1 MIWFTAGSL
10 GLFWAVFRAVATA
23 QLGNEKMLSGGV
35 HSRMQPQR
43 RYQLE
48 ASQPQG
54 SYFLNPN
61 VLPAFHQEKQIFSEP
76 LTWRYPNPPAEEEPH
91 FPPNFELR
99 VPTPAESVSVL
110 CGENTVR
117 VEAKKDLMGIGK
129 PVLASDVTLGGCA
142 ATGEDSEAQVL
153 IFESELHGCGSRLQ
167 VRDTFIYSF
176 TLFYTPSPLGSIV
189 RGRDLSI
196 NIQCHY
202 QRKHDVSSG
211 ALKPDWSSYI
221 DSKESE
227 DSLSLS
233 LQLMSDDWQF
243 PRPVHE
249 FLLGD
254 MMKFEASVKQLHH
267 TPLRVNVES
276 CVATV
281 VPNPD
286 ATPRYGFLFN
296 SGCLLDSKLTGSS
309 SRFLPRTHDD
319 KLQFEVE
326 AFRFEHDEGGMLY
339 ITCSLRAVA
348 ATAPISATD
357 KACSFSNG
365 WREASGNH
373 RACSCCDS
381 DCGNVDGWKYNTDF
395 NHKNPAGT
403 WNRTSLF

>member
-1 MIWFTAGSL
+1 
-10 GLFWAVFRAVATA
+10 
-23 QLGNEKMLSGGV
+23 
-35 HSRMQPQR
+35 MQPQR

-48 ASQPQG
+48 ASQPQ
-54 SYFLNPN
+54 
-61 VLPAFHQEKQIFSEP
+61 AFHQEKQIFSEP

-167 VRDTFIYSF
+167 MFEDTFIYSF

-381 DCGNVDGWKYNTDF
+381 DCGNVDGILGKTSTHLRQNALIGPIVVKESSQM
-395 NHKNPAGT
+395 KN
-403 WNRTSLF
+403 L

>member
-1 MIWFTAGSL
+1 MRFAVGL
-10 GLFWAVFRAVATA
+10 FGLFWAVFKAAVTA
-23 QLGNEKMLSGGV
+23 QLGNEKMLSGAV

-43 RYQLE
+43 RSQLE
-48 ASQPQG
+48 ASQPQ
-54 SYFLNPN
+54 
-61 VLPAFHQEKQIFSEP
+61 AFHQEKQTFSEP
-76 LTWRYPNPPAEEEPH
+76 LTWRYPNPPAEEEPR
-91 FPPNFELR
+91 FPPNYEIK
-99 VPTPAESVSVL
+99 VPTPADSVNVL

-129 PVLASDVTLGGCA
+129 PVLASDVTLGGCT

-153 IFESELHGCGSRLQ
+153 IFESELHGCGSQLQ
-167 VRDTFIYSF
+167 MFEDTFIYMF
-176 TLFYTPSPLGSIV
+176 TLFYTPSPLGDGSIT
-189 RGRDLSI
+189 RGRELSI

-202 QRKHDVSSG
+202 QRKHAVSSG
-211 ALKPDWSSYI
+211 QLKPEWISYI
-221 DSKESE
+221 DGKEAE

-243 PRPVHE
+243 PRPVPE

-267 TPLRVNVES
+267 PPLRVNVDS

-281 VPNPD
+281 VPNAD
-286 ATPRYGFLFN
+286 AIPRYGFLFN
-296 SGCLLDSKLTGSS
+296 SGCLFDSKLTGSS

-326 AFRFEHDEGGMLY
+326 AFRFEQDEGGMLY
-339 ITCSLRAVA
+339 ISCSLRAVA

-373 RACSCCDS
+373 RACSCCDT
-381 DCGNVDGWKYNTDF
+381 DCGQADGIISKTGRF
-395 NHKNPAGT
+395 LKVKILISGE
-403 WNRTSLF
+403 LFKTAVGLK

>member
-1 MIWFTAGSL
+1 
-10 GLFWAVFRAVATA
+10 
-23 QLGNEKMLSGGV
+23 MLK
-35 HSRMQPQR
+35 
-43 RYQLE
+43 
-48 ASQPQG
+48 

-129 PVLASDVTLGGCA
+129 PVLASDVTLGG
-142 ATGEDSEAQVL
+142 
-153 IFESELHGCGSRLQ
+153 
-167 VRDTFIYSF
+167 F

-243 PRPVHE
+243 PRPVNE

-381 DCGNVDGWKYNTDF
+381 DCGHVDGILGKTSTHLRQNALIGPIVVKESSQM
-395 NHKNPAGT
+395 KN
-403 WNRTSLF
+403 L